1 MGLLAKVN
9 SILGVDLP
17 RIKMDHLE
25 RPRPY
30 PYDVTA
36 ILALTDGGA
45 PDTFPVGYTQLIPAG
60 TYDFG
65 DGAHNR
71 IHLHSLEIE
80 VMPADTFIVEFYRS
94 ADAVTYTPIGAVR
107 ISNTVA
113 ITLVYSIQATSR
125 PLCITH
131 NALYGRVKTASGG
144 GVTIQFSLSVCRWLP
159 PTFQIPIS
167 TGVWPWG

>member
-9 SILGVDLP
+9 TILAIDIP
-17 RIKMDHLE
+17 RIKMDHVE

-30 PYDVTA
+30 PYDVTE
-36 ILALTDGGA
+36 ILALTDGGVA
-45 PDTFPVGYTQLIPAG
+45 NTFPVGYTELIPLG

-71 IHLHSLEIE
+71 IRLYSMDIE
-80 VMPADTFIVEFYRS
+80 VMPADTYIVEFYRS

-107 ISNTVA
+107 LSNTIA
-113 ITLVYSIQATSR
+113 ITLVHSICAVTR

-131 NALYGRVKTASGG
+131 NGLYGRVKTASGG
-144 GVTIQFSLSVCRWLP
+144 GITIQFVLSVCRWLP
-159 PTFQIPIS
+159 PTVEIPIS
-167 TGVWPWG
+167 AGVWPWG